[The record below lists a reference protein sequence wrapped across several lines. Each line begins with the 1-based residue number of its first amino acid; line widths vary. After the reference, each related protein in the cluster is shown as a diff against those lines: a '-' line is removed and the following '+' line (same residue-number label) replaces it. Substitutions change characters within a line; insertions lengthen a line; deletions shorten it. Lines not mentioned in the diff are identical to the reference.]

1 MVAESRRSRPSFV
14 GRLARRLAL
23 TLVPMLVPAVALGAA
38 VTVKGRL
45 GGAQKLMSPSGEE
58 AKDPNNHRYTFREP
72 SPTTRVDVRV
82 LTAALDKEVAVVV
95 TSDAGGKAATTKMI
109 VAGGRLSPST
119 LVVASGQE
127 VQIENGDPFPHKLYD
142 AGNKGFTVGETPA
155 NKGRKWTPPGP
166 GKYELRDQSA
176 PSVRGWIVVEP
187 KAVAVA
193 YPNRKGEFAIDL
205 EPGKYKLRA
214 YHKGEPVGQ
223 AMDVTVN
230 PAPAEQALKAPLVV
244 ADDKKPDD
252 KKADEKKADEKK

>member
-1 MVAESRRSRPSFV
+1 
-14 GRLARRLAL
+14 
-23 TLVPMLVPAVALGAA
+23 MLVPAVALGAA

-193 YPNRKGEFAIDL
+193 YPNRAGEFAISL
-205 EPGKYKLRA
+205 EPGSYTLRG
-214 YHKGEPVGQ
+214 YFNGEAVGKELPV
-223 AMDVTVN
+223 TIS
-230 PAPAEQALKAPLVV
+230 PAPADQLVKDALIVGEKPKGEEKPKA
-244 ADDKKPDD
+244 
-252 KKADEKKADEKK
+252 E